1 MLLNLEN
8 VKKSYGD
15 FTLNCSFSLKEGTI
29 TGLIGQNG
37 AGKSTAFKIIL
48 GLLPFDSGRVEI
60 FGKDLKKEGT
70 AYKSRIGAALA
81 ETGFGGHTTVKQAAS
96 ILSAAYGSMDKDA
109 FLNSCCRWGLPLD
122 KKLKEFSTGMKAK
135 FKVLSAISHQA
146 QLLILDEPTAGLD
159 VISRDEILDILRDYM
174 ETEGRGILISSHISS
189 DLEGLCDDVYMLHE
203 GNILL
208 HEDTDV
214 ILSQYGILKAEEALY
229 QVLDKEH
236 ILRVKKESYG
246 YCCLTDQRQFYE
258 ENYPSLIVEKCGIDE
273 IEVML
278 VRGNRK

>member
-1 MLLNLEN
+1 MLVNLEN
-8 VKKSYGD
+8 VKKTYGD
-15 FTLNCSFSLKEGTI
+15 FMLNCSFRLKEGMI

-48 GLLPFDSGRVEI
+48 GLIPFDSGKVEI
-60 FGKDLKKEGT
+60 FGKDLKEEST
-70 AYKSRIGAALA
+70 AYRSQIGAALA

-96 ILSAAYGSMDKDA
+96 ILSAAYESMDRDA
-109 FLNSCCRWGLPLD
+109 FLDSCCRWGLPLD

-146 QLLILDEPTAGLD
+146 KLLILDEPTAGLD
-159 VISRDEILDILRDYM
+159 VIARDEILDILRDYM
-174 ETEGRGILISSHISS
+174 NTKGRGILISSHISS
-189 DLEGLCDDVYMLHE
+189 DLEGICDDIYMLHE

-214 ILSQYGILKAEEALY
+214 ILGQYGILKAEEELY
-229 QVLDKEH
+229 RTLDKEH

-278 VRGNRK
+278 VRGNQK

>member
-1 MLLNLEN
+1 MLVNLEK

-15 FTLNCSFSLKEGTI
+15 FTLNCSLSVKEGMI

-48 GLLPFDSGRVEI
+48 GLIPFDSGKVEI
-60 FGKDLKKEGT
+60 FGKEVKEADT
-70 AYKSRIGAALA
+70 ACKSNIGAALA

-96 ILSAAYGSMDKDA
+96 ILSAAYESMDKDA
-109 FLNSCCRWGLPLD
+109 FLDSCRRWGLPLD
-122 KKLKEFSTGMKAK
+122 KKIKEFSTGMKAK
-135 FKVLSAISHQA
+135 FKVLSAISHEA
-146 QLLILDEPTAGLD
+146 KLLILDEPTAGLD

-174 ETEGRGILISSHISS
+174 ETEERGILISSHISS

-203 GNILL
+203 GNILF

-214 ILSQYGILKAEEALY
+214 ILSQYGILKAEEDMY

-236 ILRVKKESYG
+236 ILRVKDESYG

>member
-1 MLLNLEN
+1 MLVNLEN
-8 VKKSYGD
+8 VKKTYGD
-15 FTLNCSFSLKEGTI
+15 FMLNCSFRLKEGMI

-48 GLLPFDSGRVEI
+48 GLIPFDSGKVEI
-60 FGKDLKKEGT
+60 FGKDLKEEGT
-70 AYKSRIGAALA
+70 AYRSQIGAALA

-96 ILSAAYGSMDKDA
+96 ILSAAYERMDKND
-109 FLNSCCRWGLPLD
+109 FLNSCCKWGLPLD

-146 QLLILDEPTAGLD
+146 KLLILDEPTAGLD

-174 ETEGRGILISSHISS
+174 NTEGRGILISSHISS
-189 DLEGLCDDVYMLHE
+189 DLEGICDDIYMLHE

-214 ILSQYGILKAEEALY
+214 ILGQYGILKAEEELY
-229 QVLDKEH
+229 RTLDKEH

-278 VRGNRK
+278 VRGNQK

>member
-1 MLLNLEN
+1 MLVNLEN
-8 VKKSYGD
+8 VKKTYGD
-15 FTLNCSFSLKEGTI
+15 FMLNCSFRLKEGMI

-48 GLLPFDSGRVEI
+48 GLIPFDSGKVEI
-60 FGKDLKKEGT
+60 FGKDLKEEST
-70 AYKSRIGAALA
+70 AYRSQIGAALA

-96 ILSAAYGSMDKDA
+96 ILSAAYESMDRDA
-109 FLNSCCRWGLPLD
+109 FLDSCCRWGLPLD

-146 QLLILDEPTAGLD
+146 KLLILDEPTAGLD
-159 VISRDEILDILRDYM
+159 VIARDEILDILRDYM
-174 ETEGRGILISSHISS
+174 NTEGRGILVSSHISS
-189 DLEGLCDDVYMLHE
+189 DLEGICDDIYMLHE

-214 ILSQYGILKAEEALY
+214 ILGQYGILKAEEELY
-229 QVLDKEH
+229 RTLDKEH

-278 VRGNRK
+278 VRGNQK